1 MITPA
6 YSQGLLDSLGPET
19 PEEFTKFI
27 DNCALIDKIKMVQ
40 SLRGLDIKIND
51 SCYGK
56 LVGLNA
62 RSCYAED
69 KGDVTPGKPLLPKT
83 FNDVLP
89 ETVSDAISK
98 GHLSEEEVST
108 ENIMKKM
115 VWRRYNKMNYLFHR
129 KKNLDYHNDYVV
141 WAAKKLD
148 VPDYI
153 IKMSSTFELEREI
166 FKAKFAQVWDKLTI
180 EQRKE
185 LLSKIES
192 ENGSVGDK
200 VAIASLSGAAAI
212 ATLSTTVAF
221 TGFAFYTSLT
231 TAMSVIAGCL
241 GVTLPFTVY
250 TTATTSVALLS
261 GPIGWT
267 IAGAAVIGGGVAAG
281 WPDKEQI
288 IAFIMTVNIIKAPKY
303 LK

>member
-1 MITPA
+1 MNVIRLKKTMYKLTSLICAVLMITPA
-6 YSQGLLDSLGPET
+6 YSQGLSDSFGPET

-69 KGDVTPGKPLLPKT
+69 KDDVTPGKPLLPKT

-200 VAIASLSGAAAI
+200 VAIASLSGAAALAAMNI
-212 ATLSTTVAF
+212 ALSMTAPTVVYVVAPLLIPGPGWLLAGLAA
-221 TGFAFYTSLT
+221 TGG
-231 TAMSVIAGCL
+231 I
-241 GVTLPFTVY
+241 
-250 TTATTSVALLS
+250 
-261 GPIGWT
+261 I
-267 IAGAAVIGGGVAAG
+267 AAG

-288 IAFIMTVNIIKAPKY
+288 IAFIMTVNIIKAPKD